1 MSKQPMRKQETLVQC
16 EVCLKEV
23 PRGDAQSS
31 EVHEYVLYF
40 CGLECYHQWHEEP
53 DPPTRPDE

>member
-1 MSKQPMRKQETLVQC
+1 MRKQETLVQC

-40 CGLECYHQWHEEP
+40 CGLECYDQWHEEP

>member
-1 MSKQPMRKQETLVQC
+1 MSNHAKLDHEVVVQC

-23 PRGDAQSS
+23 PRGDAQNA

-40 CGLECYHQWHEEP
+40 CGLECYEQWRAAEP
-53 DPPTRPDE
+53 EDRGGDG